1 MCSAMQV
8 PIGTD
13 LTRDMRSEGDKVCRS
28 TISSGFAL
36 SMESQLKLREFYGY
50 QENSRTVLDAIRSEL
65 SSLESDPGS
74 QAYLK
79 RVSDRLEEFCLE
91 ADSWG
96 FNSLYEIASGLQMLL
111 IDSSSRLH
119 EDPYWRALYKGLA
132 LLSSLLD
139 QCESDYRW
147 TLAVAEML
155 DSFNQ
160 IGSD

>member
-1 MCSAMQV
+1 MQV
-8 PIGTD
+8 PIGPD
-13 LTRDMRSEGDKVCRS
+13 LTPDIRSEDDKVFRS
-28 TISSGFAL
+28 NISSRCVL
-36 SMESQLKLREFYGY
+36 SIESQLKLREFYGY

-65 SSLESDPGS
+65 SSLESDPKN

-96 FNSLYEIASGLQMLL
+96 FNSLYEIASGLQILL
-111 IDSSSRLH
+111 IDSGGRLH

-155 DSFNQ
+155 DNFSQ
-160 IGSD
+160 VGSA